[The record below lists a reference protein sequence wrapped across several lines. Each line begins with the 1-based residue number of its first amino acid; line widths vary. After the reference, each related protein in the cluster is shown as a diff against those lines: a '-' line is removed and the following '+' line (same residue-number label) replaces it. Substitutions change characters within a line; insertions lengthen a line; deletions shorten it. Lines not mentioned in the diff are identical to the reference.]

1 MRYFANEF
9 EVECG
14 GWGIAPA
21 CDRPLIVKDI
31 ALVKQVSSTASIDF
45 EDEGVVSYMEDMAEL
60 GYKFEQFMRV
70 WVHTHPGNSAH
81 PSPTDNDTFLDLA
94 KTLPFVVMLII
105 ARGGDLHAELGY
117 FTAGHFFSAEIP
129 VEVDWRSDS
138 WKEWDDE
145 YHDNVIVKK
154 YGSRTTRSGFQGY
167 TGGYSWVDEEEW
179 VPNEHGV
186 LVKRKRGDRYRSG
199 AKMYDPD
206 DAWDDAA
213 EATTADLSGAGTRSD
228 PTPSP
233 HSPLGKAKKKEKS
246 TTPGATSPRN
256 LSDAAS
262 VVIPAS
268 VVGEMSKVE
277 LAELSKKV
285 YEGTAAVDYDS
296 LTEEDWVALNQ
307 ADASL

>member
-31 ALVKQVSSTASIDF
+31 ALIKQVSSTASIDF

-60 GYKFEQFMRV
+60 GYNFPQFMRV
-70 WVHTHPGNSAH
+70 WVHTHPGNSAS

-105 ARGGDLHAELGY
+105 ARGGDTHAELGY

-129 VEVDWRSDS
+129 VEIDWRADS

-154 YGSRTTRSGFQGY
+154 YSARVQRGSGFQG
-167 TGGYSWVDEEEW
+167 GYSSTDWRDEEEW
-179 VPNEHGV
+179 VPNENGV
-186 LVKRKRGDRYRSG
+186 LVKRKRGDRLRSG
-199 AKMYDPD
+199 ASVYDPD

-213 EATTADLSGAGTRSD
+213 DPKTQDLSCSD

-233 HSPLGKAKKKEKS
+233 HSPLGKARKKETS
-246 TTPGATSPRN
+246 TTHGQTSPRSS
-256 LSDAAS
+256 SDVAS

-268 VVGEMSKVE
+268 VVGEMSHAE
-277 LAELSKKV
+277 LEELSKKV
-285 YEGTAAVDYDS
+285 YEGTAAVDYDALS
-296 LTEEDWVALNQ
+296 EDDWKALVA